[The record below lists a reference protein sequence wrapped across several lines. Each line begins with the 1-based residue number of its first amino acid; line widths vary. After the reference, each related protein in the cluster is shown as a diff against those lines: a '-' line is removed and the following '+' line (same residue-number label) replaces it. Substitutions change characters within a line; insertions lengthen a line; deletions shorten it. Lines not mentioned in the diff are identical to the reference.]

1 MKPTKP
7 LTRGPAKEI
16 PSSFNESRK
25 SLRFNLALP
34 VNIVRIGGRAVDLP
48 GRTRNLSSRGA
59 YLAVDA
65 DIAPDSPIEFIV
77 TLDASREVQLRCQ
90 GRVTRIEKLETAGHI
105 GVAAAVL
112 RTRFIREG
120 KTPTEETL
128 LGRSPS
134 PPAGL
139 AV

>member
-1 MKPTKP
+1 MIPTEP
-7 LTRGPAKEI
+7 LMRGLAKEI
-16 PSSFNESRK
+16 PSSFNEGRK

-34 VNIVRIGGRAVDLP
+34 VTIVRIGGRAVDLP

-65 DIAPDSPIEFIV
+65 DIAPDSPIEFV
-77 TLDASREVQLRCQ
+77 VALDASREVQLRCQ
-90 GRVTRIEKLETAGHI
+90 GRVTRIEILETSGHI

-112 RTRFIREG
+112 RSRFIRES
-120 KTPTEETL
+120 KTPTGGTL

-134 PPAGL
+134 LPAGS